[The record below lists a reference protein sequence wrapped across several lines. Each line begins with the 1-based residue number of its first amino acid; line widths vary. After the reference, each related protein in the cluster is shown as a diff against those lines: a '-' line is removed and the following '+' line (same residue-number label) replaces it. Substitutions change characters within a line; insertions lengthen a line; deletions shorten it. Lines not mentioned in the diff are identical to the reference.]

1 MKHWF
6 FKPCYFF
13 IQVLWAY
20 NLNEKVIYKSPFFKF
35 FDASLHLWNRKKK
48 LLYYSTLRLLLYFY
62 SFIFY
67 LIQNLSQLC
76 DIILYIYPHKY

>member
-20 NLNEKVIYKSPFFKF
+20 NLNKKVIYKSPFFKF
-35 FDASLHLWNRKKK
+35 FDSN
-48 LLYYSTLRLLLYFY
+48 
-62 SFIFY
+62 SFDY